1 MLAAAA
7 AILSA
12 APATTVSYVLSVHSK
27 PKYPAGFTH
36 LDYVNPD
43 APKGGTL
50 RMGTIGSFDNLNRYA
65 NRGDYA
71 AAGESFYDSLMTASE
86 DEQEVYYCL
95 VAEKVEY
102 PADSSWA
109 IFSINT
115 KARFQDGTPIT
126 ADDVVFTFNKFM
138 TEGVPFVAQYYKGVK
153 VQGLDRLRVK
163 FTLPKGDKAILV
175 GLAGLP
181 ILPKKFWATHKLS
194 EPLTEVPL
202 GSGAYTLKDYKMGQ
216 YLVYERLKNY
226 WGMNLPVNKGQLN
239 FDYIRYDYYKDE
251 VVSFEAFKAGQ
262 YDFYQERI
270 AKQWATAYKG
280 PNFDNGAIA
289 KEMLPDQRPQG
300 MQALVFNIQRP
311 FFKDRRVRQALN
323 YALDFEWM
331 NRNLFYGQYT
341 RSRSYFGDT
350 EYEARELP
358 TGEEL
363 RILQKLKGKIPDE
376 VFTREYNPPVTDGTG
391 NIRDQVRDA
400 LALLKEA
407 GWEVKDGRLV
417 NVKTGEP
424 MAFEMLLWNSTD
436 ERVALPFKNNLERMG
451 ITMNIRLVDTAQFQS
466 RWTKHDFDMVSS
478 GYDPVFYPNQDL
490 KIVWRSDYIDST
502 YNQAGV
508 QDPAVDMLI
517 DGIVANQ
524 ENEPALQAY
533 GRALDRVLTWNFYVI
548 PEWHLGKYRIAYWNK
563 FSRPA
568 VQPKYSLGIGSWWLD
583 SAKEARLPKR

>member
-1 MLAAAA
+1 VSLAS
-7 AILSA
+7 L
-12 APATTVSYVLSVHSK
+12 TV
-27 PKYPAGFTH
+27 
-36 LDYVNPD
+36 
-43 APKGGTL
+43 
-50 RMGTIGSFDNLNRYA
+50 
-65 NRGDYA
+65 
-71 AAGESFYDSLMTASE
+71 
-86 DEQEVYYCL
+86 
-95 VAEKVEY
+95 
-102 PADSSWA
+102 
-109 IFSINT
+109 
-115 KARFQDGTPIT
+115 
-126 ADDVVFTFNKFM
+126 
-138 TEGVPFVAQYYKGVK
+138 
-153 VQGLDRLRVK
+153 
-163 FTLPKGDKAILV
+163 LPR
-175 GLAGLP
+175 
-181 ILPKKFWATHKLS
+181 KFWATHKLS

-226 WGMNLPVNKGQLN
+226 WGMDLPVNKGQLN
-239 FDYIRYDYYKDE
+239 FDYLRYDYYKDE

-262 YDFYQERI
+262 YDFYAEHI

-280 PNFDNGAIA
+280 PNFDNGAIV

-311 FFKDRRVRQALN
+311 VFKDRRVRQALN

-331 NRNLFYGQYT
+331 NKNLFYGQYT

-350 EYEARELP
+350 DYEARELP

-363 RILQKLKGKIPDE
+363 RILQKLKGTIPDE
-376 VFTREYNPPVTDGTG
+376 VFTKEYMPPVTDGSG

-400 LALLKEA
+400 LVLLKAA
-407 GWEVKDGRLV
+407 GWEVKDGKLV

-424 MAFEMLLWNSTD
+424 MVFEMLLWNSTD
-436 ERVALPFKNNLERMG
+436 ERVALPLKNNLERMG

-466 RWTKHDFDMVSS
+466 RWTKRDFDMVSS
-478 GYDPVFYPNQDL
+478 GYDPVFYPNPDL

-508 QDPAVDMLI
+508 QDPAVDALI
-517 DGIVANQ
+517 DGVVANQ

-548 PEWHLGKYRIAYWNK
+548 PEWHLGKYRIAYWNR

-568 VQPKYSLGIGSWWLD
+568 LQPKYSLGFGGWWLD
-583 SAKEARLPKR
+583 PAKEAKLPKR